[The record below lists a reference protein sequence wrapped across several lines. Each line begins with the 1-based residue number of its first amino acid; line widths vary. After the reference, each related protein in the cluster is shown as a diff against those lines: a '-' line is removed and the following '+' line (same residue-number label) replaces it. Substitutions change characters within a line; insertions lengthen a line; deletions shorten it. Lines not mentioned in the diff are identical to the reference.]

1 MTFHRKGGSSPL
13 GPTPKSAHDIDQWP
27 VNHLIVT
34 MNEIYFRGN
43 SHGTL
48 PKKLDTFPILKGL
61 NARIPFVANSKIS
74 VRSSPSDKEGWAVI
88 QTLR

>member
-74 VRSSPSDKEGWAVI
+74 VRSSPSDKGGWAVM